1 MAPDSRPPN
10 PERGAVSA
18 ELVVATPL
26 LLLLVLAIIQFAL
39 WQHAVHVADAAAQE
53 GARSARLEGGSTA
66 AGQARAEE
74 LLGRLGRT
82 TVVEPQVTVRRD
94 SERARVDVRGHAP
107 SVLPFL
113 RLPVLASSEGP
124 LERFRPLVPAPPP

>member
-1 MAPDSRPPN
+1 MRIQPRPQRR
-10 PERGAVSA
+10 ERGAVSA

-26 LLLLVLAIIQFAL
+26 LLLLVLAVVQFAL

-53 GARSARLEGGSTA
+53 GARSARLEGGSAA

-74 LLGRLGRT
+74 MLGRLGRT
-82 TVVEPQVTVRRD
+82 TVLDPHVTVRRD
-94 SERARVDVRGHAP
+94 KERARVEVTGHAS

-113 RLPVLASSEGP
+113 RLPVEAASEGP
-124 LERFRPLVPAPPP
+124 LERFRAFDSAPAP